1 MITITQM
8 DLFKANKSH
17 FFKIHEAY
25 FLETKQGSMKHIIF
39 IDALFKKKKAYCF
52 NQNNRNERNLVTFI
66 TTEHI
71 LIYPVQ
77 KTY

>member
-39 IDALFKKKKAYCF
+39 IDALFKKKKHIVLIKIIETKETWLLLLQ
-52 NQNNRNERNLVTFI
+52 QN
-66 TTEHI
+66 
-71 LIYPVQ
+71 IY
-77 KTY
+77 